1 MIITFAH
8 FAIKIENSDKY
19 PLPTPEDKFAYN
31 RMQKEQ
37 KLSKFVAHVL
47 TLKKKNEKRR
57 FCRFIYLI
65 YFQD

>member
-47 TLKKKNEKRR
+47 T
-57 FCRFIYLI
+57 
-65 YFQD
+65 